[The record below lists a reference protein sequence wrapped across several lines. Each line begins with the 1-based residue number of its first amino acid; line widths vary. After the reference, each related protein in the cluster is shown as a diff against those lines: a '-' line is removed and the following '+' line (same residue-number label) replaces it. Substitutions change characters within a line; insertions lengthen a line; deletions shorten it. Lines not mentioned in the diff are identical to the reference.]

1 VVDLKNEF
9 FLNGLIDMPLDN
21 QSRCIFCSPESDR
34 VFYREKLIY
43 ALWDSYP
50 VSEGHALLI
59 PYRHF
64 DSWFDA
70 TEAEQQAFLRG
81 IDAIKEFIQ
90 SQYNPDGFNIG
101 INVGAAAGQTVSHL
115 HVHVMPRYIGDVVDP
130 RGGVRH
136 VIPRKA
142 NYLADPFGHSSSI
155 PQAPHDQSLV
165 RGDNDPLLPH
175 LVAHIGLAHR
185 ADLAVS
191 FTRNSGVFKIKNH
204 LQDLLDRGGGIRF
217 LTGDYLGI
225 TEPKAL
231 ISLLD
236 LKGDI
241 KFRVYQ
247 TTDHSFHP
255 KAYIFHNKEGS
266 GVALVG
272 SSNLS
277 AMALEKGVEW
287 NYRVITTHDQ
297 IGFNDVSTAFDA
309 LFSHSLTV
317 VLNQTW
323 IDKYQKRRQPVQP
336 QIAGEPEEVPLPPP
350 EPYDIQLRAMDAL
363 ETTRQKGNQSGLIV
377 LATGLGKTWLSAFD
391 SNRDEFRRIL
401 FVAHR
406 EEILSQA
413 RNTFRR
419 VHEGARFGYFT
430 GQRRD
435 RDADITFASVQTLS
449 RSKHLQTF
457 EPTEF
462 DYIVMDEFHHASART
477 YRTLI
482 DYFEPKFL
490 LGLTATPERT
500 DGGDLL
506 QLCQENLVYRCDL
519 VEGIEKDLL
528 CPFQYFGV
536 PDDVN
541 YEQIPWRSHRFD
553 EKVLTDH
560 LATEVRA
567 QNVLEQY
574 QSKAGQKTLAFC
586 CSKLHADYMKN
597 YFKQRNVRAASVH
610 SGENSDP
617 RTMSLEKLEQGE
629 LDIIFSVDMFNEGL
643 DIPSID
649 TVMMLRPTES
659 RLLWLQQLGRGLRK
673 SSNKEYL
680 TVIDYIG
687 NHKTFLIK
695 YRALLEIFVTL
706 GPGSHH
712 LRNYLD
718 KIEQGS
724 LELPEGC
731 YVKYDLETIDILKSL
746 IPPVPTIPAIEYFYR
761 DFLERYNQRPTA
773 VEAFH
778 QGYNPKS
785 VRDEYGSWFHFVKE
799 MNGLSQDQEN
809 IMNQDY
815 LAEFLTHLEVTPMS
829 KSYKMLTLLAMLNT
843 DTFPDGIKID
853 DLIRAVIR
861 LSQRSAKLKLDV
873 NVSFDNF
880 SALKRLLE
888 NNPIKAWVGG
898 QGMGGTQ
905 FFAYQDGLFRFVR
918 EINKKNKEAFQEL
931 LRELVD
937 WRLADYLGRV
947 EDVQEEQ
954 IICKVSHSN
963 GRPILFYLPNRDKQ
977 PGIPHGWQEVLI
989 NGENYKANFVKIAVN
1004 VIHKHNNNKNVIAD
1018 ILRAWFGQDAG
1029 LSGTIHKVVFI
1040 SENGGFRLEPLGK
1053 KQEPEKIN
1061 LWHSFTRP
1069 EVPLL
1074 FGLKFNTGLWQQGYV
1089 FKDNHA
1095 FLFVTLNKQ
1104 ALHDDFQYQ
1113 DRFLSPN
1120 QFQWQSQNSTTQQST
1135 KGIRLSGHKDSGI
1148 QIHLFVRETKMRG
1161 SKAAPFVYCGEVDF
1175 VSWKGERPITVQ
1187 WKLREAVPE
1196 HLWQRLGISEGL

>member
-1 VVDLKNEF
+1 MSLEHEKNC
-9 FLNGLIDMPLDN
+9 P
-21 QSRCIFCSPESDR
+21 FCSTKNDK
-34 VFYREKLIY
+34 VFYKTNLVY
-43 ALWDSYP
+43 AIWDGFP
-50 VSEGHALLI
+50 VSDGHALII
-59 PYRHF
+59 PYRHVEN
-64 DSWFDA
+64 WFDA
-70 TEAEQQAFLRG
+70 TEDEQQALMFG
-81 IDAIKEFIQ
+81 IEAVKGFIQ
-90 SQYNPDGFNIG
+90 PQHNPDGFNIG
-101 INVGAAAGQTVSHL
+101 INVGRVAGQTVPHL
-115 HVHVMPRYIGDVVDP
+115 HVHVIPRYQGDVPDP
-130 RGGVRH
+130 RGGVRY

-142 NYLADPFGHSSSI
+142 NYLADPFGHNSSI

-175 LVAHIGLAHR
+175 LIAHIGLAHR
-185 ADLAVS
+185 ADIAVS
-191 FTRNSGVFKIKNH
+191 FTRNSGVFRIKHH
-204 LQDLLDRGGGIRF
+204 LQDLLDRGGKIRF

-231 ISLLD
+231 INLLD
-236 LKGDI
+236 LEGDI

-247 TTDHSFHP
+247 TTNQSFHP
-255 KAYIFHNKEGS
+255 KAYIFQNKEGS

-297 IGFNDVSTAFDA
+297 IGFNDISTAFDT
-309 LFSHSLTV
+309 LFLHSQTV
-317 VLNQTW
+317 VLNQKW
-323 IDKYQKRRQPVQP
+323 IDRYQERRELNHP
-336 QIAGEPEEVPLPPP
+336 QITGEPEDIPLPPP
-350 EPYDIQLRAMDAL
+350 EPYEIQSRAMDAL
-363 ETTRQKGNQSGLIV
+363 ELTRQKGNQSGLVV

-401 FVAHR
+401 FIAHR

-419 VHEGARFGYFT
+419 IHENAQFGYFT

-457 EPTEF
+457 EPKEF

-477 YRTLI
+477 YRTVI

-519 VEGIEKDLL
+519 VEGIKKELL

-541 YEQIPWRSHRFD
+541 YDQIPWRSHRFN
-553 EKVLTDH
+553 EEVLTEH
-560 LATEVRA
+560 LATEIRA

-574 QSKAGQKTLAFC
+574 QNRSGKKTLAFC

-597 YFKQRNVRAASVH
+597 YFIQRNVRAASVH

-617 RTMSLEKLEQGE
+617 RTVSLEKLEEGE

-643 DIPSID
+643 DIPSVD

-673 SSNKEYL
+673 SSGKEYL

-712 LRNYLD
+712 LRDHLH

-724 LELPEGC
+724 LELPKGC
-731 YVKYDLETIDILKSL
+731 YVEYDLEVIDILKSL
-746 IPPVPTIPAIEYFYR
+746 IPPMPTISAIEYFYR
-761 DFLERYNQRPTA
+761 DFLDRYNQRPTA
-773 VEAFH
+773 VETFH

-785 VRDEYGSWFHFVKE
+785 VKNEYGSWFHFVKG

-809 IMNQDY
+809 VIDQDY
-815 LAEFLTHLEVTPMS
+815 LADFLACLEVTPMS

-843 DTFPDGIKID
+843 GNFPDGINID
-853 DLIRAVIR
+853 DLTRAVIR
-861 LSQRSAKLKLDV
+861 LVQRSAKLKLDV
-873 NVSFDNF
+873 NVSLDNF
-880 SALKRLLE
+880 NAFKRLLE
-888 NNPIKAWVGG
+888 NNPIKAWIGG
-898 QGMGGTQ
+898 QGMGSTQ
-905 FFAYQDGLFRFVR
+905 FFTYQDNLFRFDR
-918 EINKKNKEAFQEL
+918 DIDKKNKEAFQEL

-937 WRLADYLGRV
+937 WRLADYLSRV
-947 EDVQEEQ
+947 KDIQGDQ
-954 IICKVSHSN
+954 IVCKVSHSN
-963 GRPILFYLPNRDKQ
+963 GRPILFLPNREKQ
-977 PGIPHGWQEVLI
+977 PSIPQGWQEVLI
-989 NGENYKANFVKIAVN
+989 NGENYNANFVKIAVN
-1004 VIHKHNNNKNVIAD
+1004 VIRSENSNKNVIAD
-1018 ILRAWFGQDAG
+1018 ILRDWFGQDAG
-1029 LSGTIHKVVFI
+1029 LSGTVHKVSFI
-1040 SENGGFRLEPLGK
+1040 PEGNKFRLEPLGK
-1053 KQEPEKIN
+1053 KQALESIR

-1069 EVPLL
+1069 EVPPM
-1074 FGLKFNTGLWQQGYV
+1074 FDLKFNTGLWQQGYV
-1089 FKDNHA
+1089 FKDNHI

-1113 DRFLSPN
+1113 DRFLNPN
-1120 QFQWQSQNSTTQQST
+1120 QFQWQSQNSTKQNSKTGERISE
-1135 KGIRLSGHKDSGI
+1135 HKDSGI
-1148 QIHLFVRETKMRG
+1148 QVHLFVREAKMRG
-1161 SKAAPFVYCGEVDF
+1161 SKAAPFVYCGEMDF
-1175 VSWKGERPITVQ
+1175 VSWEGEKPITVQ
-1187 WKLREAVPE
+1187 WRLREAVPE
-1196 HLWQRLGISEGL
+1196 HLWQRLGISEVDKRS